1 MSEIINIASK
11 DMQLFIDE
19 PLRQFAYQAV
29 DFFLKENDAVKKNQ
43 LQSIPSVINGGGL
56 DALKKMVD
64 NQREK
69 NSKVSNKA
77 FWNFLHQHL
86 FASEIQKDTDCSLHH
101 FLRKQSFI
109 QPHLKDIATA
119 ENRKQRSQM
128 NKHNKN
134 IIDNVMKQ
142 LISPY
147 FEHFNC
153 HYFYQTQG
161 AA

>member
-1 MSEIINIASK
+1 MSEIIDTASK
-11 DMQLFIDE
+11 DIKLFIDE

-29 DFFLKENDAVKKNQ
+29 DFFLKENDAVKTNQ
-43 LQSIPSVINGGGL
+43 LQSIPGVISGGGL
-56 DALKKMVD
+56 AALKKMVD
-64 NQREK
+64 SQREK
-69 NSKVSNKA
+69 NSKAKNKA

-86 FASEIQKDTDCSLHH
+86 FVSEMQKDTAYSFHH

-109 QPHLKDIATA
+109 QPHLKYTTTA
-119 ENRKQRSQM
+119 ANKKQRSQM
-128 NKHNKN
+128 NKQNKN
-134 IIDNVMKQ
+134 TIDNVMDQ
-142 LISPY
+142 LLSVY